1 MALTAKQ
8 KQKKL
13 EKKNKKRKLKK
24 SSAVGTKLNG
34 KASDYAK
41 FPIHE
46 CIVPNSLFE
55 IGIGNILVS
64 RRLPDG
70 SIALSAFVVDVFCLG
85 VKNAFFKLSSEF
97 EYEHTIKAQ
106 LIQAHNDQS
115 FENLHPSCSRKLI
128 EGAVRYAKDL
138 GFSPHSDY
146 KKAKGIFGDFDDS
159 VCPVK
164 YTYGQDGKPLYIR
177 GPNESTVQAKRIV
190 DQLHKKCGEG
200 NYNFIVSND
209 DDMLEIM

>member
-1 MALTAKQ
+1 M
-8 KQKKL
+8 
-13 EKKNKKRKLKK
+13 
-24 SSAVGTKLNG
+24 
-34 KASDYAK
+34 
-41 FPIHE
+41 
-46 CIVPNSLFE
+46 FE

-85 VKNAFFKLSSEF
+85 VKNAFFKLFSEF

-106 LIQAHNDQS
+106 LITSHDDQS
-115 FENLHPSCSRKLI
+115 FENIHPSCSRKLI

-138 GFSPHSDY
+138 GFTPHTDY
-146 KKAKGIFGDFDDS
+146 KRAKGIFGDIDDS

-164 YTYGQDGKPLYIR
+164 YTYGQNGKPFFIS
-177 GPNESTVQAKRIV
+177 GPNESTAQSKRIV

-200 NYNFIVSND
+200 NYTFVASLD
-209 DDMLEIM
+209 DDFLEK